1 MEPQY
6 FEPLVDRGFFMK
18 VLHVLPAVASVR
30 GGPSHAVL
38 AMVKALRAQGVEA
51 EIATTNNNG
60 LELLDVPLQEC
71 IDYKGVPAR
80 FFPQVSSPVE
90 NTSFSVGSDKAFI
103 FAPEL
108 ARWLWHH
115 ARDYDLLENH
125 YLFSYASSCA
135 GAIARW
141 QKIPYIVRT
150 IGQLSPWALAQS
162 QLKKRLYSLLIER
175 QNLNQAAAIH
185 CTSDGEA
192 EDVRHFGIQTQTFTL
207 PLGVDLPQP
216 QPDAKPQLHALYGIP
231 PETSVLLFLS
241 RIHPKKRPDLL
252 LQVLHQLSLQ
262 ALDCHLVLAGSG
274 DAQYLEEL
282 TDLVDSL
289 GLTSRVTF
297 TGFVTGPDKTL
308 LLQGSD
314 LFVLPSYAENFGVAV
329 AEAMAAGLPV
339 IVTPGVQISPE
350 IATSQAGLVIEG
362 EVDLLVTGILHLL
375 RSPHEL
381 RRLGENGR
389 HLAQERYSWGAIA
402 QTLTHIYDSVSSTTL
417 G

>member
-1 MEPQY
+1 
-6 FEPLVDRGFFMK
+6 MK

-38 AMVKALRAQGVEA
+38 AMVKALRAHGVEA

-60 LELLDVPLQEC
+60 LGLLDVPLNERV
-71 IDYKGVPAR
+71 DYKGVPVR
-80 FFPQVSSPVE
+80 FFRQVSSPVE
-90 NTSFSVGSDKAFI
+90 NSSFSVGSDKAFI
-103 FAPEL
+103 FSPEL

-115 ARDYDLLENH
+115 AHDYDLLETH

-162 QLKKRLYSLLIER
+162 QLKKHLYSLLIER
-175 QNLNQAAAIH
+175 QNLNRAAAIH

-192 EDVRHFGIQTQTFTL
+192 EDVRQFGIQTQTFTL
-207 PLGVDLPQP
+207 PLGVDLPLP
-216 QPDAKPQLHALYGIP
+216 QPDAKQKLHALYRIP
-231 PETSVLLFLS
+231 PETPVLLFLS
-241 RIHPKKRPDLL
+241 RIHPKKRPELL
-252 LQVLHQLSLQ
+252 LEVLHQLSLQ
-262 ALDCHLVLAGSG
+262 AQDCHLILAGSG
-274 DAQYLEEL
+274 DEQYLEKL
-282 TDLVDSL
+282 TYLVDSL
-289 GLTSRVTF
+289 ELTSRVTF
-297 TGFVTGPDKTL
+297 TGFVTGEDKTL

-339 IVTPGVQISPE
+339 VISPGVQISPE
-350 IATSQAGLVIEG
+350 IAASQAGLVIEG
-362 EVDLLVTGILHLL
+362 EVETLVEGILHLL
-375 RSPHEL
+375 RSPQEL
-381 RRLGENGR
+381 RRLGDNGKC
-389 HLAQERYSWGAIA
+389 LAKEQYSWDAIA
-402 QTLTHIYDSVSSTTL
+402 QTLAHIYDSVSASAL

>member
-1 MEPQY
+1 
-6 FEPLVDRGFFMK
+6 MK

-60 LELLDVPLQEC
+60 LELLDVPFNEC
-71 IDYKGVPAR
+71 IDYQGVPVR
-80 FFPQVSSPVE
+80 FFPQVASPVE

-103 FAPEL
+103 FAPAL
-108 ARWLWHH
+108 TQWLWHH

-162 QLKKRLYSLLIER
+162 QLKKRLYSALIER
-175 QNLNQAAAIH
+175 QNLNRAAAIH
-185 CTSDGEA
+185 CTSEGEA

-207 PLGVDLPQP
+207 PLGVDLLPAQP
-216 QPDAKPQLHALYGIP
+216 SAKSELHALYGIP
-231 PETSVLLFLS
+231 TETPILLFLS

-252 LQVLHQLSLQ
+252 IEVLHQLRVQ
-262 ALDCHLVLAGSG
+262 ALDCHLILAGSG
-274 DAQYLEEL
+274 DEQYLREL
-282 TDLVDSL
+282 RHLVDSL

-297 TGFVTGPDKTL
+297 TGFVAGQAKTL
-308 LLQGSD
+308 LLQGTD

-339 IVTPGVQISPE
+339 VVTPGVQISPD
-350 IATSQAGLVIEG
+350 IAAHQAGLVVKG
-362 EVDLLVTGILHLL
+362 EVDTLVTAILELM
-375 RSPHEL
+375 RSPETL
-381 RRLGENGR
+381 LQLGENGKQ
-389 HLAQERYSWGAIA
+389 LAKEKYCWGAIA
-402 QTLTHIYDSVSSTTL
+402 QTLTHIYDSVSSSAL